1 MTKSTFILDFSNHI
15 SISFH
20 LVNNYKF
27 DLLLKLSFHYVSLPK
42 VPNIL
47 ISGSKQK
54 SKHLEESRSKGSLN
68 SPGFIS
74 LRGYKEKGN
83 T

>member
-1 MTKSTFILDFSNHI
+1 MTKCTFILDFSIHI

-54 SKHLEESRSKGSLN
+54 SKHLEESRSKESLN

-74 LRGYKEKGN
+74 LRGSKEKGN

>member
-1 MTKSTFILDFSNHI
+1 MTKHNFFLDFSIHN

-54 SKHLEESRSKGSLN
+54 SKHLEELQSKGSLN

-74 LRGYKEKGN
+74 LKGFKEKGN